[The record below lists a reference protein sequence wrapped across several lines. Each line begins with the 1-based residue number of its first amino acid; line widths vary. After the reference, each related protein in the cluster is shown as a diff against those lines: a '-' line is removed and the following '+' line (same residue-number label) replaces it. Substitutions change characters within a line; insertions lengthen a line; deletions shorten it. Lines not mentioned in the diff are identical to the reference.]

1 MDYSFEPFIGNLSDN
16 WFDDDPL
23 LRRLLDH
30 YLGSGAYDSAGL
42 SRWGAEV
49 AGPLRELAEGSARAD
64 GLPRIEQH
72 DAYGRRVDRIL
83 LPDATREAL
92 AKVHGREGLGAP
104 HGNPFVFYAKGYL
117 YGQNGES
124 GVVCSL
130 GCTDGMV
137 RALEALGD
145 GEPCREAVQRIRNS
159 SPERIWHGAQFV
171 TEIQG
176 GSDVP
181 ANRVEA
187 RRDDGEW
194 RLHGRKWFCSN
205 VNADYFL
212 VTARPEGAPEGAEG
226 VGLFL
231 VPSHLDP
238 EAPPRNGHTVDRLKE
253 KLGTRELATAEVTF
267 QGALAW
273 PVGPLD
279 RGLSNLVRH
288 VLTTSRFYCVQST
301 ASTLRQALRVA
312 TTYADFRTAF
322 GRPLR
327 EFPLVDER
335 LLRIRQASRRA
346 LAAYMELLRLWQ
358 LARGAG
364 GRHEPDGKGGQAG
377 LELSDGTSVERDSVG
392 GDPVD
397 SDPVE
402 GDSAEEDPVAAMDFR
417 ILLSLCKPVLTM
429 TSTRMTH
436 EAMLLLGGN
445 GIEERFSLLPRL
457 YRDAVIME
465 IWEGPHD
472 VLFTQALKDLR
483 RFDVNPQAFVHRVLG
498 AGSSKGED
506 AEDAAAPAG
515 SGARALAQE
524 LAHELGK
531 ILSGAAHQE
540 RRAEETGPASHETGP
555 AVERTDPAA
564 EGGRAAERTDPVAE
578 DGPGDDVGPAPETS
592 RRGPTP
598 DPATVPFRRWAF
610 RLVEAFADGVLA
622 RVQDS
627 ATEVKDGGAGR
638 SPSG

>member
-1 MDYSFEPFIGNLSDN
+1 MEYSFDPFIGELSDN

-23 LRRLLDH
+23 LRDLLDH
-30 YLGSGAYDSAGL
+30 YLEPDGCDPTDL

-49 AGPLRELAEGSARAD
+49 AGPLRDLAERSARAE
-64 GLPRIEQH
+64 GLPRIQH
-72 DAYGRRVDRIL
+72 FDAYGQRVDRIV
-83 LPDATREAL
+83 LPGATREAL
-92 AKVHGREGLGAP
+92 ARVQGGEGLAAP
-104 HGNPFVFYAKGYL
+104 HGDPFVFYAKGYL
-117 YGQNGES
+117 YGQNGEA

-137 RALEALGD
+137 RVLEALGD
-145 GEPCREAVQRIRNS
+145 VEPHREAVRRIRGS
-159 SPERIWHGAQFV
+159 SPERVWHGAQFV

-187 RRDDGEW
+187 RLEGGDW

-212 VTARPEGAPEGAEG
+212 VTARPEDAPEGAAG
-226 VGLFL
+226 VALFL
-231 VPSHLDP
+231 VPSHLDSR
-238 EAPPRNGHTVDRLKE
+238 AGRRNGHTVDRLKE

-312 TTYADFRTAF
+312 STYCDFRTAF
-322 GRPLR
+322 GRSLR
-327 EFPLVDER
+327 EFPLVDDR
-335 LLRIRQASRRA
+335 LARIRRASWRA
-346 LAAYMELLRLWQ
+346 LAAYLELLRLWES
-358 LARGAG
+358 ARGGEGAD
-364 GRHEPDGKGGQAG
+364 DGQ
-377 LELSDGTSVERDSVG
+377 E
-392 GDPVD
+392 
-397 SDPVE
+397 
-402 GDSAEEDPVAAMDFR
+402 AMDFR

-445 GIEERFSLLPRL
+445 GIEERFSCLPRL

-472 VLFTQALKDLR
+472 VLFTQALRDLR
-483 RFDVNPQAFVHRVLG
+483 RFDVDPLAFVQRVLG
-498 AGSSKGED
+498 LGE
-506 AEDAAAPAG
+506 ARGATGRSTGRSEDGLAD
-515 SGARALAQE
+515 ALAV
-524 LAHELGK
+524 ELGE
-531 ILSGAAHQE
+531 ILSDAHDPGGPDGAE
-540 RRAEETGPASHETGP
+540 
-555 AVERTDPAA
+555 
-564 EGGRAAERTDPVAE
+564 
-578 DGPGDDVGPAPETS
+578 
-592 RRGPTP
+592 P

-610 RLVEAFADGVLA
+610 RLVEAFADGMLA
-622 RVQDS
+622 RV
-627 ATEVKDGGAGR
+627 GR
-638 SPSG
+638 